1 MTYSEIVSSGAI
13 LSKKELYT
21 WADVEKLVKQG
32 KDRRTASFIC
42 VCSAA
47 FHDTDYS
54 NRIRDYR
61 HDIGTERE
69 LLY

>member
-21 WADVEKLVKQG
+21 WSDVEKLIKQG

-42 VCSAA
+42 VCSAV
-47 FHDTDYS
+47 FHDTDCS
-54 NRIRDYR
+54 GRIKEYR
-61 HDIGTERE
+61 HCIGTERE
-69 LLY
+69 LSY